1 MNLRFLVVII
11 LLVFSLPRQ
20 GKCVNNEQMAIDAR
34 AIALAN
40 TVTADPASTLPSH
53 YNPAGLSWVNDGKML
68 RNSYALPFL
77 KRTGKFTEDEDW
89 EGLLGGTWGPSAPS
103 NPEDPLSAH
112 GGPDPLAG
120 KKATNSSGRMYIPF
134 YGPIDFALSSSMSLS
149 TRSKDSKWTFAH
161 ANYAPYG
168 GGMTHRDKD
177 DPLRFKLVSGYKQ
190 HLIYTAPSVSYK
202 ISDTLSIGLSVG
214 TGQTAMGTEVD
225 SRAPNDLTALQR
237 TLSDAT
243 KDLEIPVI
251 SQETMPPPW
260 YGGGMGPYEHNVS
273 ATLNLRDDF
282 SPSYNL
288 GLLWKP
294 RNWFSFGICYQSEI
308 NSEMRG
314 DYLFQYSEQYRK
326 TVDWNSSTEQT
337 MRSAG
342 ILDLPTQSVPYQ
354 SGTVTGTVR
363 YPQRVQ
369 TGIMLKPTDKLK
381 LLFDVGW
388 ANWSIIQED
397 RFTFDQKIHPLQ
409 SAKLLGAKGGDS
421 AIVVERDMKDT
432 WHWSVGMEYQLLDKL
447 CLRAGYEKR
456 PTSHQT
462 HLFDAGSMPDAE
474 FLGCG
479 LGIKQAKNMQ
489 LDISVGY
496 LFYSDYKVPNNT
508 SANFNS
514 NIFTD
519 VGSPYNGLNYEQDLS
534 VLLIAIGITM
544 PIEEQGRRISKVLNL
559 VTLPVRLTGRLVQA
573 INPFKGEKNDES

>member
-1 MNLRFLVVII
+1 M
-11 LLVFSLPRQ
+11 LLVLLLPIQ
-20 GKCVNNEQMAIDAR
+20 GLCVNNEQMAIDAR
-34 AIALAN
+34 SIALAN
-40 TVTADPASTLPSH
+40 TVTADPASSLPSH

-68 RNSYALPFL
+68 RNTYAYPIL
-77 KRTGKFTEDEDW
+77 KRTGKFTADEDW
-89 EGLLGGTWGPSAPS
+89 EGLLGGTWGPSAPA

-120 KKATNSSGRMYIPF
+120 KETSNSSGRMYIPF
-134 YGPIDFALSSSMSLS
+134 NGPIDFAISSSMGLTS
-149 TRSKDSKWTFAH
+149 RKKDSKWTFGH

-168 GGMTHRDKD
+168 GGMTHRDSD
-177 DPLRFKLVSGYKQ
+177 DPMRFKLKSAYAQ
-190 HLIYTAPSVSYK
+190 HLIYTAPSASLK
-202 ISDTLSIGLSVG
+202 LSDTLSVGISVG
-214 TGQTAMGTEVD
+214 TGQTALGTEID
-225 SRAPNDLTALQR
+225 SRAPNELTALQR
-237 TLSDAT
+237 TLADAT
-243 KDLEIPVI
+243 KDLEIPI
-251 SQETMPPPW
+251 LSQETMPPPW

-288 GLLWKP
+288 GILWKP
-294 RNWFSFGICYQSEI
+294 RNWFSFGLCYQSTI
-308 NSEMRG
+308 KSEMRG
-314 DYLFQYSEQYRK
+314 DYLFQYSEQFQS

-342 ILDLPTQSVPYQ
+342 MLDLPTQSVPSQ

-369 TGIMLKPTDKLK
+369 TGIMLKPSDKLK
-381 LLFDVGW
+381 LLFDVHW
-388 ANWSIIQED
+388 ANWSILQED

-409 SAKLLGAKGGDS
+409 SAKLLGAKGGDH

-432 WHWSVGMEYQLLDKL
+432 WHWSMGIEYQLLDNL

-456 PTSHQT
+456 PTSHQA

-479 LGIKQAKNMQ
+479 LGFKQAKNMR
-489 LDISVGY
+489 LDLSVGY
-496 LFYSDYKVPNNT
+496 LFYNDYKVPNNT

-519 VGSPYNGLNYEQDLS
+519 VGSPYNGLDYEQDLS

-544 PIEEQGRRISKVLNL
+544 PIEEQGRRISKLTNL
-559 VTLPVRLTGRLVQA
+559 VSLPFRLGSRLVKA
-573 INPFKGEKNDES
+573 INPFHGEKSDES